1 MVQRAFL
8 LPLCCTFEVFTRCR
22 LAPHSARTFFD
33 LGLNLG
39 RMLSMSSGV
48 AVVRA
53 TAQLLAEFEY
63 YVSEDGSLQDWV
75 RVCDCFWV
83 MKLRV
88 FWLL

>member
-1 MVQRAFL
+1 MS
-8 LPLCCTFEVFTRCR
+8 PCS
-22 LAPHSARTFFD
+22 HSARTFFD

-75 RVCDCFWV
+75 HHALRLHQVTLELHARWARAWGRVG
-83 MKLRV
+83 LRV
-88 FWLL
+88 QAYAR